1 MTERVSAPLA
11 AAEPL
16 LPHRAALKIGPIEV
30 DPPVVLAPMAGV
42 TNQPFRTLCRG
53 YGAALY
59 VSEMVSARAVVERN
73 PTTETMLRFGA
84 DEPLRSVQ
92 LYGVDPQVVH
102 AAVRYV
108 VDEVGADHIDLNFGC
123 PAQKVNRVGGGAALP
138 LHRVLFGRIVAAAV
152 HAAGAVPVTVKMRK
166 GIDDQTPTYLEA
178 ARVAE
183 DAGVAAIAL
192 HARTAY
198 QLYSGRADWAAIAKL
213 REAVTSVPVLG
224 NGDIW
229 TAADALTMMRETGCA
244 GVVVGRGCL
253 GRPWLFRQ
261 LAQLFAGA
269 PVDPEPVL
277 GEVVTVMKRHL
288 ELLAAY
294 KRTPE
299 LGVRSFRKHVGWY
312 LTGFPVGAQMR
323 RALMDADTVADL
335 GALLDT
341 VDPAM
346 QLPAAA
352 VSLPRGHL
360 NGPRPVDLPAGWRDS
375 IDDPRPPLGAD
386 LAFSG
391 G

>member
-1 MTERVSAPLA
+1 MTAPVVTA
-11 AAEPL
+11 PVVT
-16 LPHRAALKIGPIEV
+16 ALKIGPIEV

-108 VDEVGADHIDLNFGC
+108 VDEVGVDHIDLNFGC

-183 DAGVAAIAL
+183 DAGVAA
-192 HARTAY
+192 
-198 QLYSGRADWAAIAKL
+198 
-213 REAVTSVPVLG
+213 
-224 NGDIW
+224 
-229 TAADALTMMRETGCA
+229 
-244 GVVVGRGCL
+244 
-253 GRPWLFRQ
+253 
-261 LAQLFAGA
+261 
-269 PVDPEPVL
+269 
-277 GEVVTVMKRHL
+277 
-288 ELLAAY
+288 
-294 KRTPE
+294 
-299 LGVRSFRKHVGWY
+299 
-312 LTGFPVGAQMR
+312 
-323 RALMDADTVADL
+323 
-335 GALLDT
+335 
-341 VDPAM
+341 
-346 QLPAAA
+346 
-352 VSLPRGHL
+352 
-360 NGPRPVDLPAGWRDS
+360 
-375 IDDPRPPLGAD
+375 
-386 LAFSG
+386 
-391 G
+391 